1 MIRRRATRALRLLL
15 PPALIG
21 LLVWRLGSAPFE
33 RSVDVLRPGPLVAA
47 LLLGFVSTAAQAMR
61 WRAVAAGYGQ
71 AGGLTAGH
79 AVREYYR
86 ATFGNVALPGGLLGD
101 AARAWRNRTAPPAA
115 QAASPS
121 PSASSGPAGS
131 SLLAAS
137 SASAAS
143 SRAPSGLGASAKAVL
158 VERVTGT
165 ALLLAAGGLL
175 ALPVDLR
182 GAAVLLAGAV
192 LAGAVALPGLRRMP
206 GRGRWA
212 VLGWSALAIS
222 GLVGLFAVAAVALG
236 TARHP
241 VEVVALGLVAMAG
254 ASMPFGIGG
263 FGPREAVSAVAF
275 GAAGLTAHD
284 GVATAAGFGLLAI
297 VSTLPGAVLMLT
309 DLRTAGAGAGA
320 AGSAVDPAGPA
331 GPDPSGG
338 AGVVPG
344 GVRPVV
350 GPVVGG
356 VLGGVVVDVPE
367 RGEVELEADVR
378 SEHEPTGGRA

>member
-1 MIRRRATRALRLLL
+1 MTPGPARALLRVLLRATRLLL
-15 PPALIG
+15 PPVLIG
-21 LLVWRLGSAPFE
+21 LLVWRLGSAPFA
-33 RSVDVLRPGPLVAA
+33 RSVDVLRPLPVLAA

-71 AGGLTAGH
+71 AAGLTAGH

-101 AARAWRNRTAPPAA
+101 AARAWRNRSGTAAPPSAA
-115 QAASPS
+115 DAP
-121 PSASSGPAGS
+121 
-131 SLLAAS
+131 
-137 SASAAS
+137 ASAAA
-143 SRAPSGLGASAKAVL
+143 APASGTDAPASGSGPVPAGSGLGASAKAVL

-175 ALPVDLR
+175 ALPVDRR

-192 LAGAVALPGLRRMP
+192 VAGAVALPGLRRMTA
-206 GRGRWA
+206 RARWA
-212 VLGWSALAIS
+212 VLGWSLLAIS
-222 GLVGLFAVAAVALG
+222 GLVALFAVAAGALG
-236 TARHP
+236 TARSP

-275 GAAGLTAHD
+275 GAAGLTAD
-284 GVATAAGFGLLAI
+284 AGVATAAGFGLLAI

-309 DLRTAGAGAGA
+309 DLRADLRP
-320 AGSAVDPAGPA
+320 GSARPVPER
-331 GPDPSGG
+331 SGG
-338 AGVVPG
+338 AGVVEG
-344 GVRPVV
+344 LVV
-350 GPVVGG
+350 G
-356 VLGGVVVDVPE
+356 VPE

-378 SEHEPTGGRA
+378 AEHEPTGGRP